1 MSNTVKFA
9 TGTTIK
15 VVEGTTVDARDLSGR
30 TGVVNEDQPNSNY
43 IQVTTDKGIRNF
55 PIDAKFEVVS

>member
-1 MSNTVKFA
+1 MSNSNFT

-15 VVEGTTVDARDLSGR
+15 VIEGTTVDARDLSGR
-30 TGVVNEDQPNSNY
+30 TGVVNAEQPNSNF

-55 PIDAKFEVVS
+55 PKDAKIEVVS